1 MPQSIKPIYHIIQ
14 PWCDEDSR
22 SAGKYQRLASTA
34 QSRIDQVA
42 AAATKLALVGI
53 GKIAR
58 DQHLPALARSE
69 RFDLVATVNRDGPP
83 GAGLAVPSFPDL
95 AALRASG
102 IQVDAVSLSTPPAG
116 RYELARAAL
125 ASGLHVMLEKP
136 PAATVSEVQDLAER
150 ARQSGRT
157 LFTTWH
163 SREAG
168 AVEPAR
174 AWLSQRKVESVTV
187 TWKEDI
193 RVWHPGQQWILQ
205 AGGLG
210 VFDPGINALSILTH
224 ILPDRLTLQSAALDF
239 PSNCQAPIAAEM
251 VLWHAGA
258 ARVDVSFDFLY
269 TGAPRW
275 DIEVRTDQ
283 ETLLLSAGGHQM
295 NIDGTPHV
303 ADMDREYVRLY
314 ERFFDLIASG
324 TSDVDTAPLQLVAD
338 AFMIGERRQ
347 RSAFEL

>member
-1 MPQSIKPIYHIIQ
+1 M
-14 PWCDEDSR
+14 
-22 SAGKYQRLASTA
+22 T
-34 QSRIDQVA
+34 
-42 AAATKLALVGI
+42 AAATKLVLVGL

-69 RFDLVATVNRDGPP
+69 RFDLVATVNRDGPS
-83 GAGLAVPSFPDL
+83 GTGIVDVPSFPDL
-95 AALRASG
+95 AAMRASG
-102 IQVDAVSLSTPPAG
+102 IRVDAVSLCTPPAG
-116 RYELARAAL
+116 RYGLAQTAL
-125 ASGLHVMLEKP
+125 ESGLHVMLEKP

-174 AWLSQRKVESVTV
+174 AWLSQRKVEKVTV
-187 TWKEDI
+187 TWKEDV

-205 AGGLG
+205 AGGMG

-224 ILPDRLTLQSAALDF
+224 ILPGRLTVRSAALDF
-239 PSNCQAPIAAEM
+239 PCNCQAPIAAEM
-251 VLWHAGA
+251 VLWHGA

-275 DIEVRTDQ
+275 DIEVQTDQ
-283 ETLLLSAGGHQM
+283 ETLLLSCGGHQLHL
-295 NIDGTPHV
+295 DGTPRV
-303 ADMDREYVRLY
+303 AAADREYARLY
-314 ERFFDLIASG
+314 GRFFDLIASG
-324 TSDVDTAPLQLVAD
+324 ISDVDTAPLQLVAD